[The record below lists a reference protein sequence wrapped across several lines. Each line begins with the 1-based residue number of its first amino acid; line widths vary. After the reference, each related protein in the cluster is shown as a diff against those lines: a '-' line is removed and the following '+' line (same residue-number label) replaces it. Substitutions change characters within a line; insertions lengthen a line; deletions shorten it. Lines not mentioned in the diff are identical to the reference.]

1 MLTIEE
7 LRKLNKKTLDIDEQ
21 TQLISKADM
30 YDSYL
35 IKLMQRF
42 KEKIDFDKYYLSY
55 SGGKDSH
62 FLYWFIKEILQDN
75 KIKIVGINTYMEHHE
90 IRNRILK
97 NSDIVLLPK
106 LKPMEIKAQY
116 GIPCFSKLQDDFI
129 DRYQRGSRCKSI
141 MVRING
147 KTFIGKDGKEHTS
160 SYRLNK
166 KARELLLNNKLHR
179 ISPKCCTYLK
189 KKPAHDFEKETGLK
203 AILGVRGNESF
214 MRKSKYQTCLNKNG
228 KFTPLWDMT
237 DDIEN
242 EIYKRYNIEIPKVY
256 QYVTRT
262 GCMGCPY
269 GSYSHDTEKELSLIG
284 DSQRKFVCEYF
295 KESYEVLGVDTNIQ
309 TTIFDF
315 IGDETNE

>member
-160 SYRLNK
+160 SYHLNK